1 MDIYIWTISRFSRF
15 WLLWIKLL
23 WAFGYIKK
31 KKKRKSSIFNKQRG
45 PCSFSKANYKQ
56 IKTKIGVSRFTIM
69 VYAHFSANHTK
80 LLLKVNYMNCIAE
93 ESCRKY
99 QNQWTSGVMGQM
111 IITGLKDTRH
121 IITDAVFWVE
131 IHKKIII
138 WNYHEKN
145 ASFMQI
151 SVHIYLPCS
160 LTWNLY
166 LNSPSYQYTDLILP
180 NYFSSPELLFKWTT
194 NAIPIKSVFS

>member
-1 MDIYIWTISRFSRF
+1 MHECGVWWKLTRASLS
-15 WLLWIKLL
+15 WLQSPFEKLVSL
-23 WAFGYIKK
+23 I
-31 KKKRKSSIFNKQRG
+31 NKGDHVHFPKQTT
-45 PCSFSKANYKQ
+45 SKG
-56 IKTKIGVSRFTIM
+56 KTKIGVSRFTIM

-80 LLLKVNYMNCIAE
+80 LLIKVNYMNCIAE
-93 ESCRKY
+93 KSLRKY

-111 IITGLKDTRH
+111 IIAGLKDTRQ
-121 IITDAVFWVE
+121 IITDVVFWVE
-131 IHKKIII
+131 IHKK
-138 WNYHEKN
+138 NYHEKN

-166 LNSPSYQYTDLILP
+166 LNSPSYQYTDLIPP